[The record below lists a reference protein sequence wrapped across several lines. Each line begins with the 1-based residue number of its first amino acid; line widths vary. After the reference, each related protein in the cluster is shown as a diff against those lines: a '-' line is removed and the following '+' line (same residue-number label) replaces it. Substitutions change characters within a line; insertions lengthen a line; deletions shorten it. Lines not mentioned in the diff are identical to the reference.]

1 MVLTLSSSTVRIGV
15 ASHSIAKTINLI
27 DSGYLLL
34 FGGIALTTKL
44 NICRVHLISSSFSQ
58 IAIISRHSGPSVLLS
73 EVSVAIDQ
81 LVKFASWGVTNVL
94 EVH

>member
-34 FGGIALTTKL
+34 FSGIALTTQL
-44 NICRVHLISSSFSQ
+44 NISLVHIVTSSFSQ
-58 IAIISRHSGPSVLLS
+58 IAIVGRHSGPSVLLS
-73 EVSVAIDQ
+73 EV
-81 LVKFASWGVTNVL
+81 
-94 EVH
+94 